1 MTSIWGPLGWM
12 TLHSVAAAYPD
23 SPTSSERDLMFT
35 FLDLFRDTITCPHC
49 KEHFGTVLENYRKQF
64 PGMLQSRHE
73 FVVFTFR
80 AHNAVNRRLNK
91 PLQLTV
97 EECLKT
103 LQNNVKSRSARD
115 YRTAYYNHIAR
126 HWAVM
131 QDVNG
136 IVASK
141 KIREL
146 RKIDGDYVVSRDT
159 NFQIQLRSDVTVL
172 PRDALEKDPQEI
184 RTNPFVLPR
193 GETRAGFKIT
203 SKGIRLR

>member
-1 MTSIWGPLGWM
+1 M

-35 FLDLFRDTITCPHC
+35 FLDVFRDTITCPHC
-49 KEHFGTVLENYRKQF
+49 KDHFTTVLENYRKQF

-73 FVVFTFR
+73 FIVFTFR
-80 AHNAVNRRLNK
+80 AHNAVNRSLNK

-103 LQNNVKSRSARD
+103 LQNNVKTRSARD
-115 YRTAYYNHIAR
+115 YRIAYYNHITR
-126 HWAVM
+126 YWSM
-131 QDVNG
+131 MRDVTG

-141 KIREL
+141 KIREM
-146 RKIDGDYVVSRDT
+146 RKIEAEYISSRDT
-159 NFQIQLRSDVTVL
+159 NFQLHLRSDVTVL
-172 PRDALEKDPQEI
+172 PRDVLDKDPQELQ
-184 RTNPFVLPR
+184 TNPFVLPR
-193 GETRAGFKIT
+193 GEARAGFRIT

>member
-1 MTSIWGPLGWM
+1 M
-12 TLHSVAAAYPD
+12 TLHSVAAAYPE

-35 FLDLFRDTITCPHC
+35 FLDMFRDTITCPHC
-49 KEHFGTVLENYRKQF
+49 KEHFTGVLENYRRQF

-73 FVVFTFR
+73 FMMFTFR

-97 EECLKT
+97 EDCLKT
-103 LQNNVKSRSARD
+103 LQNNVKTRSARD
-115 YRTAYYNHIAR
+115 YRTAYYTHIAR
-126 HWAVM
+126 HWSVM
-131 QDVNG
+131 RDVNG

-146 RKIDGDYVVSRDT
+146 RKIDVDYVNSRDT

-172 PRDALEKDPQEI
+172 PRDTLEKEPQDI
-184 RTNPFVLPR
+184 QTNPFVLPR
-193 GETRAGFKIT
+193 TEVRAGFRIT
-203 SKGIRLR
+203 PKGIRLR